1 MGQACIENR
10 VRFVRSCCQC
20 ARKSSRLKKYSASRS
35 VGLELEPFADVAVGL
50 WSFEGVGGEMRQLRE
65 TTLVSTEQ

>member
-1 MGQACIENR
+1 MGLGLE
-10 VRFVRSCCQC
+10 
-20 ARKSSRLKKYSASRS
+20 
-35 VGLELEPFADVAVGL
+35 LELEPFADVAVGL